1 MPDRGEMALT
11 RTAHRSLR
19 PVGPGRAAT
28 RSRAGAAT
36 RTDTAAASRAYFGAF
51 ADIMAKVDHEA
62 VAAVVDRFRSAR
74 DREATIFVAG
84 NGGSASTASHL
95 VNDLS
100 KATRGPA
107 APSMRVI
114 GLADNIA
121 WFSALANDEGY
132 ERVFAGQL
140 ENLARSGDLLLVI
153 SASGNSPNLLRAV
166 DTAAGIGMV
175 TVAMLGFDGGALR
188 SMVDEP
194 LWVPTAKGAY
204 GFAENAHT
212 VLCDLLTSCLAS
224 DARGGG

>member
-1 MPDRGEMALT
+1 MALT
-11 RTAHRSLR
+11 QTTRRSLR
-19 PVGPGRAAT
+19 AVGPGRVGT
-28 RSRAGAAT
+28 LTGAGAAAREAT
-36 RTDTAAASRAYFGAF
+36 SAASRTYLAAF
-51 ADIMAKVDHEA
+51 ADTMAGVDHGA
-62 VAAVVDRFRSAR
+62 IAAVVDRLRAAR

-107 APSMRVI
+107 APPMRVI

-140 ENLARSGDLLLVI
+140 ENLARPGDLLLLI

-166 DTAAGIGMV
+166 DTASAIGMV
-175 TVAMLGFDGGALR
+175 TVAMLGFDGGALLDR
-188 SMVDEP
+188 VDEP
-194 LWVPTAKGAY
+194 LWVPTDTGAY
-204 GFAENAHT
+204 GFAENAHS
-212 VLCDLLTSCLAS
+212 VLCDLVTSCLAS